1 MEGYDFMAGDVVIA
15 DGHLHHWYRTR
26 GCDEVR
32 AHFPERQDLVELIRD
47 CEQGDGIALD
57 KTELNV
63 LETDDE
69 IAVVQVDGHSGAYVS
84 SKGTYDNY
92 LSVIEIRCS
101 SPIDPVDILHL
112 LEAAV

>member
-1 MEGYDFMAGDVVIA
+1 MKGYDFAAGDVVIA
-15 DGHLHHWYRTR
+15 DGHLHHLYRTR

-32 AHFPERQDLVELIRD
+32 ARFPDRQDLVELIRD
-47 CEQGDGIALD
+47 CEQGDGIALN

-84 SKGTYDNY
+84 SRIIYNDY
-92 LSVIEIRCS
+92 ISVVEIRCGNAIN
-101 SPIDPVDILHL
+101 PGDILRL
-112 LEAAV
+112 LETAT